1 MIAFVDVAR
10 DQLSGREMFFLR
22 KKWPH
27 SSVVVNHVEQS
38 HELVMFT
45 HNYDIGDIGDI
56 GDGRHFDLVI
66 RTTGH

>member
-1 MIAFVDVAR
+1 MIAIVDVAR
-10 DQLSGREMFFLR
+10 EQLLGCEMFFLR

-45 HNYDIGDIGDI
+45 HNCDIGA
-56 GDGRHFDLVI
+56 GRHFDI
-66 RTTGH
+66 AI

>member
-10 DQLSGREMFFLR
+10 DQLSGREMFFLW

-56 GDGRHFDLVI
+56 GVGRHFDLI
-66 RTTGH
+66 ICTTGH